1 MLPPQ
6 RTALTGQLWL
16 QRHVAYKQ
24 YNLAALAALFTA
36 FVGHIDGDNYSDDCW
51 GVIVIIDSEDITS
64 ICEPNTAKQR
74 KRVL

>member
-6 RTALTGQLWL
+6 RTA
-16 QRHVAYKQ
+16 YKQ
-24 YNLAALAALFTA
+24 YNPAALAALFTT

-51 GVIVIIDSEDITS
+51 SVIVIIDSEDITS